1 MWQITVEAPLLE
13 DYNSFLTLLFS
24 QLASQTGSNPSTA
37 AGNTPPDMP
46 SSPQD
51 EEFPECDWSEH
62 YCPDGV
68 KYYYNCVTC
77 ESRVMFQ
84 LFDLLFI
91 QSVFWISVTLV
102 CDGYYSWSSG
112 RSLKS
117 MPCTRKNLRSSR
129 SWRIIAAVFHN
140 CRHVPPNKLL
150 KNTRCILRCISPIK
164 SSAK

>member
-1 MWQITVEAPLLE
+1 MWQITVEEPLLE
-13 DYNSFLTLLFS
+13 DCNSFLTLLLS

-51 EEFPECDWSEH
+51 EDFPECDWSEH

-84 LFDLLFI
+84 PFVICSYNL
-91 QSVFWISVTLV
+91 SRISVNLV
-102 CDGYYSWSSG
+102 CDGYSWSSG

-129 SWRIIAAVFHN
+129 SRRIIAAVSHYY
-140 CRHVPPNKLL
+140 RHVPLNKLL
-150 KNTRCILRCISPIK
+150 KNNRCISQMYLSHKKFSKIK
-164 SSAK
+164 

>member
-1 MWQITVEAPLLE
+1 MDYLMWQITVEAPLSEE
-13 DYNSFLTLLFS
+13 DCNSFLTVLFS

-51 EEFPECDWSEH
+51 EDFPECDWSEH

-84 LFDLLFI
+84 LFIFCSYNLFFGFLLLRC
-91 QSVFWISVTLV
+91 VMVTLGAVGEAWRV
-102 CDGYYSWSSG
+102 CLV
-112 RSLKS
+112 RE
-117 MPCTRKNLRSSR
+117 
-129 SWRIIAAVFHN
+129 RISEAAG
-140 CRHVPPNKLL
+140 
-150 KNTRCILRCISPIK
+150 
-164 SSAK
+164 AGE